1 MLGVASKQKW
11 KPQTSN
17 LQIRW
22 SPIKLISP
30 IYVFLG
36 KPMFF
41 LHLSTF
47 FTFTISWKPGSGS
60 PRKYTLDR
68 SQLAG
73 DFSPASN
80 DWDPSCWAV
89 GTWSSRQGRMAQTS
103 PNSSVSTTVKHQNVF
118 PSWWLGG
125 SVGSESLRDLP
136 KVTEIAKQVSTD
148 ANTIKKSNLKQF
160 HPKNHICSIQNTS
173 KPPWILDSHNFHHKN
188 HHFFPK
194 LFQHPPSSIGSRAKN
209 SLPKGCEPIKLRW
222 VACKSVLRHWFL
234 YQKWLI
240 SWQKVKFLDHDN
252 YETTWNKWNVINP

>member
-1 MLGVASKQKW
+1 MWNMWIMVYIYVLKQSLICVLFVLEFLGMLGVASKQKW
-11 KPQTSN
+11 KPQTFKSAGV
-17 LQIRW
+17 RW
-22 SPIKLISP
+22 NWSVLSMF
-30 IYVFLG
+30 FLG
-36 KPMFF
+36 KPMIF

-47 FTFTISWKPGSGS
+47 FIFTISWKPGSGS

-148 ANTIKKSNLKQF
+148 ANTIKKSNLKQLYNSTQ
-160 HPKNHICSIQNTS
+160 KNIFVQS
-173 KPPWILDSHNFHHKN
+173 KTPQN
-188 HHFFPK
+188 HHGSWIPTISTTRTTISS
-194 LFQHPPSSIGSRAKN
+194 PTISSIPA
-209 SLPKGCEPIKLRW
+209 P
-222 VACKSVLRHWFL
+222 
-234 YQKWLI
+234 
-240 SWQKVKFLDHDN
+240 
-252 YETTWNKWNVINP
+252 

>member
-1 MLGVASKQKW
+1 MNGIYVQTNRDFIEISWGFHVDSGTGIYVQTKPYVFCLFLFLGMLGFASKKM
-11 KPQTSN
+11 KTTN

-22 SPIKLISP
+22 SPMKFIIP

-47 FTFTISWKPGSGS
+47 FIFTISWKPGSGS

-68 SQLAG
+68 LQLAG

-89 GTWSSRQGRMAQTS
+89 GTWSSRQGRMSQTS

-160 HPKNHICSIQNTS
+160 HPKIIFVQS
-173 KPPWILDSHNFHHKN
+173 KTPQN
-188 HHFFPK
+188 HHGSRIPTISTTRTTISS
-194 LFQHPPSSIGSRAKN
+194 PTISSIPPA
-209 SLPKGCEPIKLRW
+209 P
-222 VACKSVLRHWFL
+222 
-234 YQKWLI
+234 
-240 SWQKVKFLDHDN
+240 
-252 YETTWNKWNVINP
+252 